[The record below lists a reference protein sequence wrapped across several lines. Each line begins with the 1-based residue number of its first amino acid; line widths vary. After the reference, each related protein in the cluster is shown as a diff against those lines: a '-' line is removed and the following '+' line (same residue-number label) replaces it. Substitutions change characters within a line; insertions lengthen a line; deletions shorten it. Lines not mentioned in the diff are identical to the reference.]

1 MKKIYLCSG
10 SYGPIVRTVWFVFA
24 PFSYCMDANE
34 FRVDTGLRGFLV
46 CFNFSRC
53 QCLRNKTGLFISF
66 FSVHVH
72 VSKQKKSALNTLN
85 IWPWDL
91 MEVTV
96 GKQTSWY
103 LSFENTSQIIRHK

>member
-72 VSKQKKSALNTLN
+72 VSKQKN
-85 IWPWDL
+85 
-91 MEVTV
+91 
-96 GKQTSWY
+96 Q
-103 LSFENTSQIIRHK
+103 H